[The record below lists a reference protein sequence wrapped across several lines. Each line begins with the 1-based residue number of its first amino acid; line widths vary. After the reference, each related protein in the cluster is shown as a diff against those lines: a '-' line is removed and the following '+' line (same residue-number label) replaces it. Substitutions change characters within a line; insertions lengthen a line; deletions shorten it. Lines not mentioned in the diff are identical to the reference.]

1 MKNSTKKTEVNLSEF
16 TSSLNFAFCPST
28 ALIGSQKLIKK
39 NKEIKSLINGYPNQ
53 SVDDLSNA
61 FRYFYICYSMKVE
74 GVGQE
79 NSDYFY
85 FQLYSQMGSLQKS
98 EAPIYGFFENE
109 KILSMI
115 EEIDEM
121 FDPRIHNKK
130 IIDSYVDELISDT
143 DSILTTIKKWTDN
156 KLLEFDNYY
165 FQDKNVIDSLRK
177 IIENDEKSKISSK
190 KTKKINKKNENI

>member
-1 MKNSTKKTEVNLSEF
+1 
-16 TSSLNFAFCPST
+16 
-28 ALIGSQKLIKK
+28 
-39 NKEIKSLINGYPNQ
+39 
-53 SVDDLSNA
+53 
-61 FRYFYICYSMKVE
+61 
-74 GVGQE
+74 
-79 NSDYFY
+79 
-85 FQLYSQMGSLQKS
+85 
-98 EAPIYGFFENE
+98 
-109 KILSMI
+109 MI

-177 IIENDEKSKISSK
+177 IIENDEKSKISFK